1 MNEPCYIYLQISI
14 SHLLSSARSSG
25 DPDHWATC
33 QHNIVRYLTKVLG
46 LDYTPEEVNHVIGLI
61 EVNAYEVEVKAE
73 RGVGVGRG
81 VFPLL
86 AKLNHS
92 CVSNARWGS
101 LCIYN

>member
-1 MNEPCYIYLQISI
+1 M
-14 SHLLSSARSSG
+14 
-25 DPDHWATC
+25 
-33 QHNIVRYLTKVLG
+33 RYLTKVLG
-46 LDYTPEEVNHVIGLI
+46 LDYTQEEVNHVIGLL

-92 CVSNARWGS
+92 CVSNARWGVVVYLQFIIVVHTGTLKLYTLYKAYTS
-101 LCIYN
+101 RHSARL